1 MKKVYYSL
9 VMIAALAMA
18 ASCNSVSYQKAK
30 SGMLYK
36 IISSGKATDSLIKE
50 GQIVKFNYT
59 IKFNDS
65 LMDRFNSYG
74 KLPGYVKIPAEKKP
88 TYDFQEIL
96 TLMRK
101 GDSAITVQMADT
113 LMKMQSPMLPPHAKK
128 GDRLTMTVKI
138 ADVFTNESVA
148 EADFQKE
155 QEKDRPRQMKEQE
168 EQMAKMQKEMREQK
182 QKDEL
187 EMEKSGEA
195 AKGVQE
201 MEAFLKSKN
210 ISAQK
215 TGKGTFVII
224 QEQGTGPQAD
234 SGKYVT
240 VKYNG
245 RILATDSVFQSNSYT
260 FPLGQGEV
268 IAGWDEGL
276 KLFRKGGKGILYIPG
291 FRAYGKNPPQGS
303 PFRPF
308 EPLKFDVEMVEVS
321 DTLPAQPT
329 QTMPQRRN

>member
-9 VMIAALAMA
+9 VMIATLAMA
-18 ASCNSVSYQKAK
+18 ASCNNVSYQKAK

-36 IISSGKATDSLIKE
+36 IISSGKANDSLIKE

-74 KLPGYVKIPAEKKP
+74 KLPGYVKIPGEQKP

-113 LMKMQSPMLPPHAKK
+113 LMKMQSSMLPPNAKK
-128 GDRLTMTVKI
+128 GDRLMMTIKI
-138 ADVFTNESVA
+138 TDVFLIDSIAQV
-148 EADFQKE
+148 DFQRE

-168 EQMAKMQKEMREQK
+168 EQMAKMKKERREQK

-215 TGKGTFVII
+215 TGKGTFVVI
-224 QEQGTGPQAD
+224 QQQGTGPQAET
-234 SGKYVT
+234 GKYVT
-240 VKYNG
+240 VKYDG
-245 RILATDSVFQSNSYT
+245 KFLVSDSSFQANVYT

-268 IAGWDEGL
+268 IDGWDEGL
-276 KLFRKGGKGILYIPG
+276 LLFKEGGKGTLYVPG
-291 FRAYGKNPPQGS
+291 FRAYGKNPREGS
-303 PFRPF
+303 PFKPF
-308 EPLKFDVEMVEVS
+308 EPLKFDVEMLKVS
-321 DTLPAQPT
+321 DTMPA